1 MRRSAAIALKLSI
14 SVLLVWLVAR
24 NIAVDSLLDRL
35 GLLGW
40 LPIGAVAAASLAQI
54 PLTALRWN
62 AILAALGA
70 GPRYLD
76 SLRVTAIGLF
86 FNATL
91 PAVIGGDAVRVF
103 YTRAL
108 GVGLRTAIHSVLL
121 DRLSAL
127 VALILI
133 AALGLPW
140 SLALVT
146 DGALRQGLILAVAL
160 GLSGTLG
167 LILLGDIGRRLT
179 RWPVGRAIALFGA
192 DCARILRRPQPAACT
207 LGLSACVHLLDIAK
221 AYAVALALGAPLGPG
236 AALLLVPPVILGA
249 VIPVSIAGWGVR
261 EAAMVLALG
270 QIGIAPVDALTIS
283 IVMGL
288 SQIGL
293 GLPGGLLWLM
303 GQSSQH
309 PAGLAR
315 TDSANNSEET

>member
-1 MRRSAAIALKLSI
+1 MRRSAAIAIKLSI

-24 NIAVDSLLDRL
+24 HIEIGSLRDRL
-35 GLLGW
+35 ESLGW
-40 LPIGAVAAASLAQI
+40 LPLGVVAVASLAQI

-62 AILAALGA
+62 AILAALGT
-70 GPRYLD
+70 GPRFAD
-76 SLRVTAIGLF
+76 SLRVTTIGLF

-103 YTRAL
+103 YARGL
-108 GVGLRTAIHSVLL
+108 GIGFRTAIHSVLL

-127 VALILI
+127 VALILM

-140 SLALVT
+140 SLTLVT

-160 GLSGTLG
+160 GLAG
-167 LILLGDIGRRLT
+167 LVGLMLLDDAGRRLA
-179 RWPVGRAIALFGA
+179 RWPLGRAIALFGT
-192 DCARILRRPQPAACT
+192 DCARILHRTRPAACT
-207 LGLSACVHLLDIAK
+207 LALSGCVHLLDIAK
-221 AYAVALALGAPLGPG
+221 AYAVAVALGAPLGAG

-249 VIPVSIAGWGVR
+249 VLPISIAGWGVR

-270 QIGIAPVDALTIS
+270 QIGIAPVDALSIS

-288 SQIGL
+288 SQVGL
-293 GLPGGLLWLM
+293 GIPGGLLWLM
-303 GQSSQH
+303 GQAPRH

-315 TDSANNSEET
+315 TDAANSSEET